1 MKIAIVSFGYAD
13 TIVHFAKTIS
23 SIYEVDLIFIYA
35 LNKRTDSILNF
46 EKEKIT
52 TGFLPD
58 EKVDKILGEKI
69 KSFIGNAYRVRIFI
83 NHNLKVYSIKNIIL
97 SRRLAKMLKEYD
109 IVHFNGMDAT
119 LLLINWFLKHKKKV
133 FTVHDVK
140 IHSGERNSK
149 YNFAEA
155 YIKWLIKSK
164 YQVIIQNKTDYIDV
178 LKNFPASKNKI
189 NLIPFK
195 TLSIF
200 KYFYNENI
208 KSEKSDIL
216 FFGRMSQYKGLKY
229 LVAAINIVKK
239 IIPDVKVMIAG
250 SGDIATDLPV
260 EKSMNNYIV
269 QNRYISN
276 EEMAG
281 NIMNT
286 KIVVCP
292 YTDATQSGVVMTA
305 FAFGKPV
312 IASEVGGFLDV
323 IEDGKTG
330 ILIPPEDSEKLA
342 NAIIDL
348 LSDNDK
354 RNEMSKNI
362 SNVCE
367 NGFLSWDTIT
377 QDVTKVYEKA

>member
-1 MKIAIVSFGYAD
+1 MKISIVSFGYAD

-23 SIYEVDLIFIYA
+23 SIYEVDLIFVYA

-46 EKEKIT
+46 EKEKIS

-58 EKVDKILGEKI
+58 EQVHEILGEKI
-69 KSFIGNAYRVRIFI
+69 SRFIGNAYRVRIFI

-97 SRRLAKMLKEYD
+97 AGRLAKILKEYD

-119 LLLINWFLKHKKKV
+119 LMLINRFLKHKKKV
-133 FTVHDVK
+133 FTIHDVK

-149 YNFAEA
+149 FNFAEA
-155 YIKWLIKSK
+155 YIKWLLKSK
-164 YQVIIQNKTDYIDV
+164 YQIIIQNKTDYESV
-178 LKNFPASKNKI
+178 LKSFPASKNKI

-195 TLSIF
+195 ALNIF

-216 FFGRMSQYKGLKY
+216 FFGRMSKYKGLKY
-229 LVAAINIVKK
+229 LVAAIDIVKK
-239 IIPDVKVMIAG
+239 IFPDIKVMIAG
-250 SGDIATDLPV
+250 SGDIKSNLP
-260 EKSMNNYIV
+260 EENRADSYIIH
-269 QNRYISN
+269 NRYISN
-276 EEMAG
+276 VEMAG

-312 IASEVGGFLDV
+312 IASAVGGFLDV

-330 ILIPPEDSEKLA
+330 TLIPPADSGKLA
-342 NAIIDL
+342 KAIIDL
-348 LSDNDK
+348 LLDNEK

-362 SNVCE
+362 KNICE
-367 NGFLSWDTIT
+367 NGVLSWDTIKD
-377 QDVTKVYEKA
+377 DVIKVYEKA